1 VSKWLDGKEK
11 DTRMFVNL
19 VILFEIGTRKVI
31 ASLLTQLIHGLGKLS

>member
-19 VILFEIGTRKVI
+19 VILFEIGTRKRY
-31 ASLLTQLIHGLGKLS
+31 S